1 MNLRRLAPLL
11 LAAAAQPA
19 VGQVPAQDANV
30 QDLAPVQVTAPRL
43 RMDDIYR
50 SKPPPRTAPTVFDRA
65 WREPVNLKKIGD
77 EGGVVPIL
85 VRHAS
90 RQVTRAARSL
100 PGWKGPDQP
109 ARARAAPLDEA
120 QLLRAV
126 QAHEAQEAQ
135 EAAPR

>member
-1 MNLRRLAPLL
+1 MFVMVLIGAVTLGVAVLVGFTVAVIVMKREDR
-11 LAAAAQPA
+11 AAS
-19 VGQVPAQDANV
+19 
-30 QDLAPVQVTAPRL
+30 L
-43 RMDDIYR
+43 
-50 SKPPPRTAPTVFDRA
+50 SRTAPTVFDRA

-100 PGWKGPDQP
+100 PGWRGPDQP

-120 QLLRAV
+120 QLLRAA

-135 EAAPR
+135 AAAPR